1 MVPGAPSWMPSAA
14 RRLSRAA
21 SMAGMVM
28 GLLWVKAR
36 SCGIAAA
43 SHSSRI
49 AAMAASAG
57 LPATMRVSRK
67 TGIAP

>member
-1 MVPGAPSWMPSAA
+1 M
-14 RRLSRAA
+14 SRAA
-21 SMAGMVM
+21 CIAGMVM
-28 GLLWVKAR
+28 WLLCVKAR

-57 LPATMRVSRK
+57 RPATMRVSRK